1 MRAPGGY
8 TSLPATTCYTSA
20 SARSRRLTP
29 SKTAKKSMACPRRG
43 GPHAFSTRESQACL
57 SGSDRPGFEACVA
70 YGGRVLQHARQC
82 TAEERTDAALLAHL
96 CPKARPAWPGG
107 GGSAAQQGRL
117 AEAGGGWRRD
127 LGVVSRPEPPGV
139 PRGGGRNRARA
150 LRGYADC
157 AAVPVEELGV
167 DHRDLINDQ
176 AAHLAPEL
184 CGGLAAH
191 VAEGLRRAV
200 RHARAGPACGQG
212 VDRVWIG
219 CAWWAK

>member
-1 MRAPGGY
+1 MWCVLTCACALSITRRVPYPYPLPAYVHTLSITRICTRRNAHGLKQPERSPNVMRAPGGY

-107 GGSAAQQGRL
+107 QRGPTRPI
-117 AEAGGGWRRD
+117 GGGWRR
-127 LGVVSRPEPPGV
+127 LAEAWG
-139 PRGGGRNRARA
+139 
-150 LRGYADC
+150 
-157 AAVPVEELGV
+157 
-167 DHRDLINDQ
+167 
-176 AAHLAPEL
+176 APEASL
-184 CGGLAAH
+184 RLA
-191 VAEGLRRAV
+191 
-200 RHARAGPACGQG
+200 
-212 VDRVWIG
+212 
-219 CAWWAK
+219 